1 MLKPKVLVV
10 VPGFGS
16 PQFGFKKK
24 NLSNN
29 TQILRGD
36 SDNFEIKYL
45 IFQYDTFLISLI
57 ENNSDVTVKQEPGV
71 IGEFLNKYVKPED
84 FRDFSYILLILDDVE
99 LPKNFSLRVMEQIY
113 RKYSFDIL
121 SPAIISSSY
130 PYIMQGDTGI
140 RVVNF
145 IEFFCYFMDWENY
158 RKYHQLIR
166 KYNSRWM
173 WGLDLILYKYFRMG
187 IVDDWKAFH
196 HIHGPNTMDKERHSE
211 MMNILN
217 EEKESIFHP
226 FLPQTLC
233 KLS

>member
-10 VPGFGS
+10 VPGFGN
-16 PQFGFKKK
+16 PQFEFKKK

-29 TQILRGD
+29 TEILRGD
-36 SDNFEIKYL
+36 SDSFEIKYL
-45 IFQYDTFLISLI
+45 IFQYDTFLLSPI
-57 ENNSDVTVKQEPGV
+57 ENNSDMTVKQEPGV

-84 FRDFSYILLILDDVE
+84 FRDFSYFLLILDDVE

-158 RKYHQLIR
+158 RNYHQLIR
-166 KYNSRWM
+166 DYNRWM
-173 WGLDLILYKYFRMG
+173 WGLDLILYKHFRMG

-196 HIHGPNTMDKERHSE
+196 HIKGPITMEKYSE
-211 MMNILN
+211 VINILK
-217 EEKESIFHP
+217 EEKVSIFHP
-226 FLPQTLC
+226 FPPQTLC